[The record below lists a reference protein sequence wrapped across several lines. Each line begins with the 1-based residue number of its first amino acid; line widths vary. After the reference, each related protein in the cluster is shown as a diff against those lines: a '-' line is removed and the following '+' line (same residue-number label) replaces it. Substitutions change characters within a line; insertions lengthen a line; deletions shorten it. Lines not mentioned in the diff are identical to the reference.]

1 MRLLRVRLR
10 HIGPFDDTALRFTP
24 AEPIVSNDVGDEG
37 VEDDIT
43 ALESIDNVAS
53 AKPRPL
59 TVLFGGDGTGKT
71 TILNA
76 LAVTRPGHALPPVP
90 NPSLPRTEGP
100 AWAATDWLLGDD
112 DPERPHPLVVASPS
126 AVLGGETTESAA
138 ARRREQALFDRRA
151 QQEGGYVFVSFSG
164 ARWFSRVSNMLT
176 LPERT
181 ILRYDI
187 RQPNASFDDPTRAD
201 LTRDAKQIIS
211 YASVGAALGSGRA
224 EFDHLARFEEA
235 LREVIDVVLE
245 PFGLVHAGVSPTS
258 LEPQARSRSTSAIV
272 PFDAW
277 PRAARHLV
285 AFVALPL
292 RALSAAYPGAEAP
305 REREGVVAIDD
316 AEAQQDPAL
325 LRDLAGLLRR
335 ALPNVQWILTTS
347 STQLATACDASEVV
361 ALRRTSPTQIE
372 LGEGLLH

>member
-10 HIGPFDDTALRFTP
+10 NVGPFEDAALRFTP
-24 AEPIVSNDVGDEG
+24 PEQLVEAEGPTTESES
-37 VEDDIT
+37 DIT
-43 ALESIDNVAS
+43 QLETVAS
-53 AKPRPL
+53 ETPRPL

-76 LAVTRPGHALPPVP
+76 LAVTRPGHALPPIP
-90 NPSLPRTEGP
+90 PAGAPRAEGP
-100 AWAATDWLLGDD
+100 SWVATDWLLGED

-126 AVLGGETTESAA
+126 AVLQGETPDTASV
-138 ARRREQALFDRRA
+138 RRREQAHFDRRA
-151 QQEGGYVFVSFSG
+151 QNEGGHVFVSFSG
-164 ARWFSRVSNMLT
+164 ARWFSRVPNMLT
-176 LPERT
+176 VPERT

-201 LTRDAKQIIS
+201 LTRDTKQIIS

-245 PFGLVHAGVSPTS
+245 PFDLVHAGVSPTS
-258 LEPQARSRSTSAIV
+258 LEPQARSRATGAIV
-272 PFDAW
+272 PFDAI

-285 AFVALPL
+285 AFVAIPL
-292 RALSAAYPGAEAP
+292 RALSAAYPGADAP
-305 REREGVVAIDD
+305 REREGVVTIDD
-316 AEAQQDPAL
+316 AESQQDPAL
-325 LRDLAGLLRR
+325 LRELAPLLRR

-347 STQLATACDASEVV
+347 STQLALACDASEII
-361 ALRRTSPTQIE
+361 ALRRTAPNRIE

>member
-10 HIGPFDDTALRFTP
+10 NVGPFDDAALRFTP
-24 AEPIVSNDVGDEG
+24 PTQVVEAEAVSEA
-37 VEDDIT
+37 ESDIT
-43 ALESIDNVAS
+43 EVESIAS
-53 AKPRPL
+53 ETARPL

-76 LAVTRPGHALPPVP
+76 LSVTRPGHALPPIP
-90 NPSLPRTEGP
+90 PAGAPRAEGP
-100 AWAATDWLLGDD
+100 SWVATDWLLGED

-126 AVLGGETTESAA
+126 AVLQGETPDAA
-138 ARRREQALFDRRA
+138 SVRRREQAHFDRRA
-151 QQEGGYVFVSFSG
+151 QNEGGHVFVSFSG
-164 ARWFSRVSNMLT
+164 ARWFSRVPNMLT
-176 LPERT
+176 VPERS

-201 LTRDAKQIIS
+201 LTRDTKQIIS
-211 YASVGAALGSGRA
+211 YASVGAALGAGRA

-245 PFGLVHAGVSPTS
+245 PFDLVHAGVSPTS
-258 LEPQARSRSTSAIV
+258 LEPQARSRASGAIV
-272 PFDAW
+272 PFDAI
-277 PRAARHLV
+277 PRAARHLI
-285 AFVALPL
+285 AFVAIPL
-292 RALSAAYPGAEAP
+292 RALSAAYPGADAP

-316 AEAQQDPAL
+316 AESQQDPSL
-325 LRDLAGLLRR
+325 LRELAPLLRR

-347 STQLATACDASEVV
+347 STQLALACDASEII
-361 ALRRTSPTQIE
+361 ALRRTGPHRIE